1 MTMGWRET
9 TVKLVKDIL
18 RQRTIR
24 EVIAKELKESHLR
37 KLEAESAVEY
47 ARSIV
52 IYNEQRIKRLQERL
66 TEHTEEGDYT

>member
-1 MTMGWRET
+1 MGWRET